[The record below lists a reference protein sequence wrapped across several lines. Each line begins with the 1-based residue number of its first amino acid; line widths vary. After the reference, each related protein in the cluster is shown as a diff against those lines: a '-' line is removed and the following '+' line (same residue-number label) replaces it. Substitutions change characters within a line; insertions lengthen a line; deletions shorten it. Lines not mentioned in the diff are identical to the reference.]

1 MQPINTTPFA
11 MDAAV
16 IFDKNGA
23 EHFLIALKATYSIQ
37 LIGAQASLNLAET
50 QQPLQPG
57 DSFTRPERPEHS
69 SIAQEAE
76 MGPPKP
82 ATDLF
87 LHGFA
92 CAPHAQANAVEV
104 RFRLGSVEK
113 RAAVFGDRF
122 WLRQMGTPVASQA
135 RPFDK
140 IPLIYENGFGGIDQ
154 NPDDPRLFVAEPRNP
169 VGRGFRAKQSQRPWE
184 QEQLPNIEEIGNL
197 LSHPEQQLNPVG
209 FGPIGR
215 HWQPRMGYAGTY
227 DQQWTEQRMPL
238 LPLDFDERFHQAA
251 SPDLIYPGY
260 VQGGESVLV
269 QGCTH
274 GGPVSFLLPV
284 VRPQARIRLR
294 SEDAF
299 PPIHCQS
306 VTVDM
311 ERMELRLLW
320 KASFNVHRVLHTIEE
335 YECQLENSQA
345 SEHPA

>member
-37 LIGAQASLNLAET
+37 LVGAQASLHLAET

-57 DSFTRPERPEHS
+57 DSFTQPDKPEQS

-92 CAPHAQANAVEV
+92 CAPHAQANAVEL
-104 RFRLGSVEK
+104 RFRVGAVEK

-122 WLRQMGTPVASQA
+122 WLRQMASPVASQA

-140 IPLIYENGFGGIDQ
+140 IALIYENGFGGVDQ
-154 NPDDPRLFVAEPRNP
+154 SPDDPSLFGAEARNP
-169 VGRGFRAKQSQRPWE
+169 VGRGFRAKQSKRPWE

-197 LSHPEQQLNPVG
+197 LSHPEQQVNPVG

-227 DQQWTEQRMPL
+227 DQQWSEQRMPL

-251 SPDLIYPGY
+251 APDLIYPGY

-274 GGPVSFLLPV
+274 GGSVSFLLPV
-284 VRPQARIRLR
+284 VRAQARIRLR
-294 SEDAF
+294 SGDAF
-299 PPIHCQS
+299 PELHCQS
-306 VTVDM
+306 VSVDM

-320 KASFNVHRVLHTIEE
+320 KAVLNVHRKLHHIQE
-335 YECQLENSQA
+335 YECRLDNSQA
-345 SEHPA
+345 NEHPA

>member
-1 MQPINTTPFA
+1 MLPINTTPFV

-23 EHFLIALKATYSIQ
+23 EHFLIALKATYSID
-37 LIGAQASLNLAET
+37 ISGAQASLHLSET

-57 DSFTRPERPEHS
+57 DSFTLPDKPERS
-69 SIAQEAE
+69 SMAQEAE

-92 CAPHAQANAVEV
+92 CAPQAQATAVEV

-122 WLRQMGTPVASQA
+122 WLRQVASPVASQA
-135 RPFDK
+135 LPFDK
-140 IPLIYENGFGGIDQ
+140 IPLIYENAYGGVDQSPEDPSLFG
-154 NPDDPRLFVAEPRNP
+154 AETRNP
-169 VGRGFRAKQSQRPWE
+169 AGRGFRVKQSRRPWE

-197 LSHPEQQLNPVG
+197 LSHPEQQGNPVG
-209 FGPIGR
+209 FGPIAR
-215 HWQPRMGYAGTY
+215 SWVPRLGYAGTY
-227 DQQWTEQRMPL
+227 DQQWMEQRMPL

-251 SPDLIYPGY
+251 APDLIYPGY
-260 VQGGESVLV
+260 IQGGEPVLV

-274 GGPVSFLLPV
+274 GAALNFLLPM

-294 SEDAF
+294 SGEAF
-299 PPIHCQS
+299 PPLRCQS

-320 KASFNVHRVLHTIEE
+320 KAAFNVHRVLHTLEE
-335 YECQLENSQA
+335 YECRLENSQA